1 MHSLHTLRRVPRRRL
16 PGCLVDAPHE
26 CPVSSAAY
34 RRSNRERIRER
45 ARAYREA
52 HRERLREYNA
62 EYYRNHR
69 HAHARRPSTRIPR
82 DSVLHFGRW
91 EGSEEERIA
100 RLHLATLVIRTFVA
114 ADLDP
119 SPAAKAYFRDALDED
134 RALEREFAAR
144 TAARLASGL
153 PRLAVRRVANRSGA
167 DTNDVAV
174 EHAA

>member
-1 MHSLHTLRRVPRRRL
+1 MKQASSWP
-16 PGCLVDAPHE
+16 VDARHE
-26 CPVSSAAY
+26 CPVSTAAY
-34 RRSNRERIRER
+34 RRLNRERIRER

-62 EYYRNHR
+62 EYYRKHR
-69 HAHARRPSTRIPR
+69 KTRVRRSSTPVPR
-82 DSVLHFGRW
+82 EPLLCFGPL

-100 RLHLATLVIRTFVA
+100 RLNVATLVIRAFVTS
-114 ADLDP
+114 DLDP
-119 SPAAKAYFRDALDED
+119 SPEVTVYFRDALDED
-134 RALEREFAAR
+134 RALEREFAVR

-174 EHAA
+174 EDAA